1 MTDKE
6 LDNYFA
12 ESLNQYF
19 EKFLNKNKD
28 IISELKLPQE
38 ILRNVYVEGAYTAA
52 LILTKVAK
60 NKKD

>member
-6 LDNYFA
+6 LDNYFT

-38 ILRNVYVEGAYTAA
+38 ILRNIYVEGAFTAA
-52 LILTKVAK
+52 LILTEVV
-60 NKKD
+60 KK